1 MKSRKVG
8 LLIGW
13 MICFMLGW
21 MLSCLG
27 NDYEDILFM
36 NYVRNFEPLSE
47 SYCPSEPRSIYKQ
60 YVFQSDQELIQL
72 FHSYKNKFEGL
83 LE

>member
-1 MKSRKVG
+1 
-8 LLIGW
+8 
-13 MICFMLGW
+13 MLGW

-36 NYVRNFEPLSE
+36 NYVRNFVPLRE
-47 SYCPSEPRSIYKQ
+47 SYCPSEPRWIYKQ

>member
-1 MKSRKVG
+1 MQKLSDQSRETKRIYGQIGLEKEEKVKSRKVG

-36 NYVRNFEPLSE
+36 NYVRNFVPLRE
-47 SYCPSEPRSIYKQ
+47 SYCPSEPRWIYKQ
-60 YVFQSDQELIQL
+60 
-72 FHSYKNKFEGL
+72 
-83 LE
+83 